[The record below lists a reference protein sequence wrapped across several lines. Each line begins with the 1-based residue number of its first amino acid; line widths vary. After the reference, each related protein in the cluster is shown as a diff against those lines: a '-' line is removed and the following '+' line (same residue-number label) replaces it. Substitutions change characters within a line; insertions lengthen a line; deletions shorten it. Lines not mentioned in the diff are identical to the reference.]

1 MRYLFLCYVLLST
14 LDLSVE
20 VRQKSD
26 INRMSETE
34 VVIPAETGDAKQGND
49 LYVYVYWLIVVV

>member
-1 MRYLFLCYVLLST
+1 LRYLFLCYVVLST

-34 VVIPAETGDAKQGND
+34 VVILAETGDAKQGND
-49 LYVYVYWLIVVV
+49 LYVYVY